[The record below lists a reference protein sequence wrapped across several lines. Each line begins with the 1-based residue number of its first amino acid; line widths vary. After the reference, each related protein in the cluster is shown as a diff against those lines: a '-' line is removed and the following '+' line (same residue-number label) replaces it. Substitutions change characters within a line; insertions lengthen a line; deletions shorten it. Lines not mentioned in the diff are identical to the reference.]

1 MLRKF
6 KHFFSFAAMFFSL
19 LLPELLMAQAP
30 NMTIGQAV
38 NIAGRQR
45 MLTQRMAKG
54 RIYKTVN
61 INSETAQK
69 ELNASMTIFEESL
82 KQLLAYSP
90 TKKVRGRFEKVE
102 GLWGEY
108 KAALLNDST
117 KTGSVFVM
125 GFNSRILTLC
135 DEAVQELVEYAKTLP
150 NDGDDQA
157 ISPSAIAIATN
168 ISGRTRML
176 SQRLALYYGAYY
188 SDIDP
193 TAIKQLKG
201 ITENIQ
207 NNITTLSITEINTT
221 DIDDALSGVIKDWE
235 FIKEK
240 CNKNNCIDFENKN
253 MDPAMMYDITNKI
266 LQKMDRITAMYASLS
281 KR

>member
-6 KHFFSFAAMFFSL
+6 KHFFSFAAIFFSL

>member
-1 MLRKF
+1 MLKNF
-6 KHFFSFAAMFFSL
+6 KRYFSFAIFFSAL
-19 LLPELLMAQAP
+19 FCSELIVAQT

-54 RIYKTVN
+54 RIYKIMNV
-61 INSETAQK
+61 NSETAQK
-69 ELNASMTIFEESL
+69 ELTASMTIFEESL

-108 KAALLNDST
+108 KAALMNDST
-117 KTGSVFVM
+117 KTGAIFVM

-135 DEAVQELVEYAKTLP
+135 DEAVLELVEYAKTLS
-150 NDGDDQA
+150 NDNDDQA
-157 ISPSAIAIATN
+157 ISPTAIAVATN
-168 ISGRTRML
+168 IAGRTRML
-176 SQRLALYYGAYY
+176 SQRLTLYYGAYY

-193 TAIKQLKG
+193 TAIRQLKG
-201 ITENIQ
+201 IAENIQ
-207 NNITTLSITEINTT
+207 NNISTLSITEINTT

-235 FIKEK
+235 IIKEK

-253 MDPAMMYDITNKI
+253 MEPATMYEITNKI
-266 LQKMDRITAMYASLS
+266 LQKMDRITAMYASLA
-281 KR
+281 RR